1 MTTTARRL
9 LPGIAVAVV
18 SAAALALLVWQATVW
33 VQDLRDDGRRSA
45 AVDVAKAQVL
55 DLTTL
60 DSASV
65 AAQVAAMGNRVT
77 GDFKRQ
83 FDGFSQT
90 FADVVQHD
98 QIKATGEIKAAAIT
112 SYDDNAAVVI
122 VASSAQV
129 STQKQT
135 TPTQRDYRISVSLER
150 SGGSWL
156 VSGMEFVR

>member
-1 MTTTARRL
+1 MIASPRRTASAL
-9 LPGIAVAVV
+9 ALGIASAV
-18 SAAALALLVWQATVW
+18 ALALLVWQASVSA
-33 VQDLRDDGRRSA
+33 QNARDDDRRMA

-65 AAQVAAMGNRVT
+65 ASKVAAMGSRVT

-83 FDGFSQT
+83 FDGFSKT
-90 FADVVQHD
+90 FAQVVQHD
-98 QIKATGEIKAAAIT
+98 KIQATGEIKAAGIT
-112 SYDDNAAVVI
+112 SYDDDSAVVI
-122 VASSAQV
+122 VASTAQV
-129 STQKQT
+129 TTEKQKA
-135 TPTQRDYRISVSLER
+135 PTQRDYRISVSLER